1 MLLTY
6 TDYTIYFICSPA
18 QLLFTQDLLDAAV
31 LRARSAS
38 SNGTKQLA
46 SGRVQEDTRV
56 TKQGG
61 EKSVKLTLEQKT
73 LTIKKERKKKDTMRC
88 TSHITYFSF
97 FLYIASFLDIF
108 PSCLSTLTYSAPQK
122 QPLSLCSG
130 NYTPTLTAQCM
141 QITAS
146 QQLSNTTSLLSY
158 PSLQWYHYILAL
170 PVLKMNQLQRP

>member
-88 TSHITYFSF
+88 T
-97 FLYIASFLDIF
+97 
-108 PSCLSTLTYSAPQK
+108 
-122 QPLSLCSG
+122 
-130 NYTPTLTAQCM
+130 
-141 QITAS
+141 
-146 QQLSNTTSLLSY
+146 
-158 PSLQWYHYILAL
+158 
-170 PVLKMNQLQRP
+170 